1 MKPISLLA
9 AAVLFPTLAVGGG
22 SAIGNRDRVYRF
34 RYENA
39 LGASLELKFAALSE
53 AAWPLCLAQDAA
65 ASPEQTAS
73 STEAK
78 QGTAIPPAK
87 DQAADN
93 TPSSA
98 VHIPVPQ
105 AGDPFYAPIATSGL
119 PQTFHQRLMDYAV
132 ITFGPRALLTPA
144 LGSALSMLNPRI
156 GYPREWRQGMGAFG
170 RIYGTSLAT
179 HTSEQTARFL
189 TAAVLHE
196 DFRYR
201 PSTSKSP
208 MVRSLHAVAFAFV
221 DKSDG
226 GNNRIAFSNFAA
238 ATAGAFTPNLY
249 LPAGYN
255 TLSRAETRMA
265 SAFGGFAARN
275 LTREFA
281 PTLFKATQKLHV
293 PFPRVPIPAWWTHRT
308 P

>member
-22 SAIGNRDRVYRF
+22 SAIGSRDRVDRC

-98 VHIPVPQ
+98 GHIPDRKSTRLNSSHL
-105 AGDPFYAPIATSGL
+105 GISYA
-119 PQTFHQRLMDYAV
+119 
-132 ITFGPRALLTPA
+132 
-144 LGSALSMLNPRI
+144 
-156 GYPREWRQGMGAFG
+156 
-170 RIYGTSLAT
+170 
-179 HTSEQTARFL
+179 
-189 TAAVLHE
+189 
-196 DFRYR
+196 
-201 PSTSKSP
+201 
-208 MVRSLHAVAFAFV
+208 
-221 DKSDG
+221 
-226 GNNRIAFSNFAA
+226 
-238 ATAGAFTPNLY
+238 
-249 LPAGYN
+249 
-255 TLSRAETRMA
+255 
-265 SAFGGFAARN
+265 
-275 LTREFA
+275 
-281 PTLFKATQKLHV
+281 
-293 PFPRVPIPAWWTHRT
+293 
-308 P
+308 